1 MHKINLCVNT
11 QTPLVRF
18 KLNYDEMLEKY
29 GFLLEPLDLKSLIE
43 NEDYQFS
50 PGGVAGMVFSMLQKL
65 MVDEFISSAKW
76 VSLNP
81 NAPPEVYYKGIHIYN
96 VQLPNVYVRLYA
108 NFKETIWKE
117 VHGLGGTDFRIEEYE
132 AYATYNWLCAQKML
146 ELLPSVDLFWVHDF
160 QQLQVGSMI
169 GPAAPVV
176 FRWHI
181 PFKLDTAS
189 PRLREFIMRNVES
202 YDAVIVS
209 TKRDLEGL
217 IHAGY
222 RGKAYQIY
230 PYIDPEKWGE
240 VEEKELEET
249 LANFGIQEDDEIILV
264 VARMDRIKGQ
274 DIAVKAFS
282 LVRKKHPHAKLFL
295 VGDGSFTSSGLGHSK
310 GENWRRELKKTAQ
323 QLKVEDFVN
332 FLGYVEEKKLK
343 CLYSR
348 ADVVLL
354 PSIMEGF
361 GLTVVEAWNYM
372 KPVVVS
378 KGAGVSEL
386 ILEKVNG
393 LTHEPQN
400 YEDLAEKIDYVLE
413 HKEEALKMGQVGY
426 ETAKQCSISGAM
438 ERLKTVFE
446 TVLEKY

>member
-1 MHKINLCVNT
+1 
-11 QTPLVRF
+11 
-18 KLNYDEMLEKY
+18 
-29 GFLLEPLDLKSLIE
+29 
-43 NEDYQFS
+43 
-50 PGGVAGMVFSMLQKL
+50 
-65 MVDEFISSAKW
+65 
-76 VSLNP
+76 
-81 NAPPEVYYKGIHIYN
+81 
-96 VQLPNVYVRLYA
+96 
-108 NFKETIWKE
+108 
-117 VHGLGGTDFRIEEYE
+117 
-132 AYATYNWLCAQKML
+132 
-146 ELLPSVDLFWVHDF
+146 
-160 QQLQVGSMI
+160 
-169 GPAAPVV
+169 
-176 FRWHI
+176 
-181 PFKLDTAS
+181 TAS

-274 DIAVKAFS
+274 DTAVKAFS

-378 KGAGVSEL
+378 RGAGVSEL